1 MATEYFSTT
10 RNVAI
15 PAADVH
21 AQRIDDLVRGQTI
34 NAAVKCHEATDDD
47 EPAASE
53 RAPTRERQG
62 SSTYDG
68 RDRLFGERQYDRR
81 TDGNKSKPCSAT
93 QRRCDADTHSAIDDP
108 TGILART

>member
-1 MATEYFSTT
+1 M
-10 RNVAI
+10 
-15 PAADVH
+15 PAANSRP
-21 AQRIDDLVRGQTI
+21 RIDDLVRGQTI

-53 RAPTRERQG
+53 RAPTEERQG

-68 RDRLFGERQYDRR
+68 RDHLLENAN
-81 TDGNKSKPCSAT
+81 TTAADGNKSKPCSAT

-108 TGILART
+108 TGLLART